1 MDRDEKLH
9 GQSTAPLQMQLMS
22 GLGEPSKSRS
32 CGVVVGFERFGPYH
46 WARVRAAAQLL
57 PITALELDPSDRT
70 YEWDTVEPAKAIRQ
84 IVFIEGCTEGKGGN
98 LVTRARS
105 ILDAE
110 QPAALMVPGYADPHA
125 LSLLV
130 AAREWGVPVVLMSAS
145 TATDRERTA
154 WREAVKG
161 RIVRMFDAA
170 LVGGRPQADYIVQLG
185 MPRERVFLG
194 YDAVDNEHF
203 ARPAPPPRVI
213 ERWDDRPFFL
223 ASARFV
229 AKKNLPRLLESFAR
243 YRVLAGAGGWNLALL
258 GDGEL
263 RPELEAKASA
273 LGLGEALLM
282 PGFVQYPDLP
292 GWYQAASC
300 FVHASTSEQW
310 GLVVNEAM
318 AAGLPVLVSNRCGCA
333 VDLVQEGVNGF
344 TFDPLDVEQLAR
356 LMLRMAHEDVDRASM
371 GAASRRIV
379 ANWGPER
386 FARGL
391 KESVECAIAQPR
403 RQLSLA
409 DRAVLW
415 AVMHRQ

>member
-1 MDRDEKLH
+1 
-9 GQSTAPLQMQLMS
+9 MS
-22 GLGEPSKSRS
+22 DFRESLNPGSSD
-32 CGVVVGFERFGPYH
+32 VVVCFRRFGPYH

-57 PITALELDPSDRT
+57 PITALELDPRDRT
-70 YEWDTVEPAKAIRQ
+70 YAWDIVEPAKGIRR
-84 IVFIEGCTEGKGGN
+84 IVFGEGVTQGKASN
-98 LVTRARS
+98 PRARARS

-110 QPAALMVPGYADPHA
+110 RPIALIVPGYADPYA

-130 AAREWGVPVVLMSAS
+130 AGRELEVPVVLMSAS
-145 TATDRERTA
+145 TAFDQRRLA
-154 WREAVKG
+154 WRETVKS

-185 MPRERVFLG
+185 IPRDRVFLG
-194 YDAVDNEHF
+194 YDAVDNDHF
-203 ARPAPPPRVI
+203 ARPAPPPPRI
-213 ERWDDRPFFL
+213 AARGGRPFFL

-229 AKKNLPRLLESFAR
+229 AKKNLPRLLEAFAR
-243 YRVLAGAGGWNLALL
+243 YRALAGPEAWDLVLL

-263 RPELEAKASA
+263 RPSLEAKTAM

-292 GWYQAASC
+292 RWYQAASC

-318 AAGLPVLVSNRCGCA
+318 AAGLPVLVSSRCGCA
-333 VDLVQEGVNGF
+333 LDLVQSGVNGF

-356 LMLRMAHEDVDRASM
+356 LMLRMAHGDVDRASM

-379 ANWGPER
+379 GNWGPER

-391 KESVECAIAQPR
+391 KDAVECAIAQPR
-403 RQLSLA
+403 RRLSLA
-409 DRAVLW
+409 GRAVLR
-415 AVMHRQ
+415 AVMYRQ

>member
-1 MDRDEKLH
+1 
-9 GQSTAPLQMQLMS
+9 MS
-22 GLGEPSKSRS
+22 GFGETSMSRS
-32 CGVVVGFERFGPYH
+32 CGVLVGFERFGPYH

-70 YEWDTVEPAKAIRQ
+70 YAWDNVEPAKGIRR
-84 IVFIEGCTEGKGGN
+84 IVFGEGVTQGKARN
-98 LVTRARS
+98 ARARARS

-110 QPAALMVPGYADPHA
+110 RPIALMVPGYADSHA

-145 TATDRERTA
+145 TATDRERAA
-154 WREAVKG
+154 WREVVKG
-161 RIVRMFDAA
+161 RIVRMFDSA

-203 ARPAPPPRVI
+203 ARPAPLPRVI
-213 ERWDDRPFFL
+213 ERWSGRPFFL

-229 AKKNLPRLLESFAR
+229 AKKNLPRLLEAFTR
-243 YRVLAGAGGWNLALL
+243 YRALAGRDAWNLALL

-263 RPELEAKASA
+263 RHELEAKAA
-273 LGLGEALLM
+273 TLGLGDALLM
-282 PGFVQYPDLP
+282 PGFVQYPALP

-356 LMLRMAHEDVDRASM
+356 LMLRVAHGDVDRASM

-379 ANWGPER
+379 ADWGPER

-403 RQLSLA
+403 RRLSLA